1 MDHYAGV
8 YETVFR
14 WSDLE
19 KCGLNT
25 ILWHK
30 GHLPDTF
37 LYSTLF
43 TVLDAPWESQKYNFS
58 NALQDEKERRAKE
71 MQKRE
76 PTSHE
81 ISALFDVNPDL
92 DPEMARA
99 AIKMAGFNI
108 NEAVM
113 IIFNRQEELL
123 AFMAKE
129 Q

>member
-1 MDHYAGV
+1 
-8 YETVFR
+8 
-14 WSDLE
+14 
-19 KCGLNT
+19 
-25 ILWHK
+25 
-30 GHLPDTF
+30 
-37 LYSTLF
+37 
-43 TVLDAPWESQKYNFS
+43 
-58 NALQDEKERRAKE
+58 

-76 PTSHE
+76 PTSQE

-123 AFMAKE
+123 AFMEKE
-129 Q
+129 QQRALQEAIDKLMHPPVNSHQQAEAMTAERMKSL